1 MRAGILILLLISVAA
16 SRAGAEEEEAPRRP
30 LNYFLRGTVLRVQ
43 RGRVTLHYDFDDPR
57 QLEDF
62 EDVRPDKLFL
72 KDPQKARIHEGRL
85 RLERFG
91 AIRHKLESTGRID
104 AQFTLKTWEEG
115 CVGSA
120 LFGAKTYTLT
130 TAWDSRFAE
139 DNGLRILA
147 PGHRTVAHASPF
159 ALRVQLR
166 PNRDGEMA
174 VGQHDSRAWARV
186 GSLHRQGEVPE
197 LPMFR
202 FGLWAHGTVAEIDDL
217 VLTVTPTQAFLDQH
231 HLELTTKAFDPQIKT
246 ASVAKL
252 LKIVREAPLSR
263 DARACMKELARRGP
277 KIRAKLGQ
285 LGQQIGRKRPYA
297 AVPIIHTLA
306 YGEEADRR
314 EALWEM
320 HGKVRKPEFR
330 MAILEGLLPW
340 YPEHADS
347 FHAGLALPLAR
358 RLGLFRALVTR
369 KLPDD
374 VVRGCLKDELL
385 ARDAYETLRLRGADL
400 TQGDL
405 DVLAKLRAKEGYSV
419 AGARAFSLEFFAD
432 RNWALIQALLGQLD
446 AKDPEVAEG
455 AYMLLLSISG
465 KDIAPL
471 KDLWRS
477 WITAR
482 QGSYEP
488 PHLGSP
494 GPVAAAILRG
504 RRFLRND
511 LLKDGLSIW
520 PTSPDW
526 PGTQVGATALSV
538 LALRVAGIPPNDEAI
553 QTAWKATLFHSGGLR
568 GDLEGYTYTLS
579 LLAMVIEAV
588 DRTKHKTLLEAITRR
603 LVRGQLENGQWT
615 YYCKS
620 KEYGGRARPRA
631 GDNSNTQFAI
641 LGLRSARRCG
651 VEVPREVWEKTA
663 QFWFSAINPYGG
675 WGYGPKGSYDH
686 EMSMTAAGISTLAI
700 CSEALHGPK
709 ALKEIQA
716 NVRVSSGQIRLGELL
731 LGKGYEAQEIY
742 TLYGVERACILTGT
756 KRFNDFDWYQEG
768 AKILLETQKESGA
781 WGDNSVRGVFTG
793 RGYGEACDT
802 AFALLFLKR
811 ATTRLAGSEGGG
823 EVKVPKF
830 RRPALPK

>member
-1 MRAGILILLLISVAA
+1 VRAGILILLLA
-16 SRAGAEEEEAPRRP
+16 SFAGAEEEAPRKP

-43 RGRVTLHYDFDDPR
+43 RGRVTLSYDFDDPR

-62 EDVRPDKLFL
+62 EDVRPDGLFL
-72 KDPQKARIHEGRL
+72 KDPQPARIHQGRL

-91 AIRHKLESTGRID
+91 ALRHKLESTGRID
-104 AQFTLKTWEEG
+104 AQFTVKAWEEG

-120 LFGAKTYTLT
+120 LLGADRYTLT
-130 TAWDSRFAE
+130 TVWDSRFAE
-139 DNGLRILA
+139 DSALRILA
-147 PGHRTVAHASPF
+147 PGLRTVADANRF
-159 ALRVQLR
+159 ALRGQLQ

-174 VGQHDSRAWARV
+174 VGQEGARAWVRV
-186 GSLHRQGEVPE
+186 GSLHRQGETPA
-197 LPMFR
+197 LPVFQ
-202 FGLWAHGTVAEIDDL
+202 FGLWAHGTVVDLDDL
-217 VLTVTPTQAFLDQH
+217 VLTVTPTQAFLDRH
-231 HLELTTKAFDPQIKT
+231 HLALTTKAFDPQIKT

-252 LKIVREAPLSR
+252 LKIVRDAPLSK
-263 DARACMKELARRGP
+263 DARASMRELARRGP
-277 KIRAKLGQ
+277 KIRVKLGQ
-285 LGQQIGRKRPYA
+285 LGQQLGRKRPYA

-320 HGKVRKPEFR
+320 YQKVRKPEVR
-330 MAILEGLLPW
+330 MAILQGLLPW
-340 YPEHADS
+340 YPEQAGH
-347 FHAGLALPLAR
+347 FHAGLALPLKR
-358 RLGLFRALVTR
+358 RLDLFRALVTR
-369 KLPDD
+369 GLPDD
-374 VVRGCLKDELL
+374 ALRGCLKDELL
-385 ARDAYETLRLRGADL
+385 ARDAYEVLRMRGADL
-400 TQGDL
+400 AQGDL
-405 DVLAKLRAKEGYSV
+405 SVLAGLRAREGYSV
-419 AGARAFSLEFFAD
+419 AGARAFTLEFFET
-432 RNWALIQALLGQLD
+432 RNWALVHALLNELD
-446 AKDPEVAEG
+446 AKDPDVAEG

-471 KDLWRS
+471 RDLWRS
-477 WITAR
+477 WIAAR
-482 QGSYEP
+482 QNNYRP

-504 RRFLRND
+504 RRFLRHD
-511 LLKDGLSIW
+511 LLEDGASIW
-520 PTSPDW
+520 PTSPEW
-526 PGTQVGATALSV
+526 PGTMVGATALSV
-538 LALRVAGIPPNDEAI
+538 LALRVAGIPPRDEAI

-568 GDLEGYTYTLS
+568 GDLEGYTYALS
-579 LLAMVIEAV
+579 LLAMAIEAV
-588 DRTKHKTLLEAITRR
+588 DRTKHKTLLEAITRH

-615 YYCKS
+615 YYCKP
-620 KEYGGRARPRA
+620 KEYGGQGRPRA

-641 LGLRSARRCG
+641 LALRSARRCG
-651 VEVPREVWEKTA
+651 VAIPREVWEKTA

-700 CSEALHGPK
+700 CAEALHGPK

-756 KRFNDFDWYQEG
+756 RRFNDFDWYAEG

-823 EVKVPKF
+823 VVKVPKF
-830 RRPALPK
+830 RRPIRPR

>member
-1 MRAGILILLLISVAA
+1 LLLTSF
-16 SRAGAEEEEAPRRP
+16 AGAEEEEAPRKP

-57 QLEDF
+57 QMEDF
-62 EDVRPDKLFL
+62 EDIRPDGLFL
-72 KDPQKARIHEGRL
+72 KDPERAGIKKGCLRFERL
-85 RLERFG
+85 G
-91 AIRHKLESTGRID
+91 ALRHKLESTGRID
-104 AQFTLKTWEEG
+104 ARFTLKTWEEG
-115 CVGSA
+115 SVGSG
-120 LFGAKTYTLT
+120 LFGADRYTLT
-130 TAWDSRFAE
+130 TVWDTRFAE
-139 DNGLRILA
+139 DNGLRVLA
-147 PGHRTVAHASPF
+147 PGLATIADANRF
-159 ALRVQLR
+159 ALRVQLQ

-174 VGQHDSRAWARV
+174 VGQEGKRAWVRV
-186 GSLHRQGEVPE
+186 GSLHRQGETEE
-197 LPMFR
+197 LSAFH
-202 FGLWAHGTVAEIDDL
+202 FGLWAHGTVVDIDDL
-217 VLTVTPTQAFLDQH
+217 VLTVAPTQAFLDRH
-231 HLELTTKAFDPQIKT
+231 HLALTTRAFDPGIRV

-252 LKIVREAPLSR
+252 LKIVREAPLSK
-263 DARACMKELARRGP
+263 DARACMRELVRRGP
-277 KIRAKLGQ
+277 KIRVKLGQ

-314 EALWEM
+314 EVLWEM
-320 HGKVRKPEFR
+320 YEAVRKPEVR

-340 YPEHADS
+340 YPEQAER
-347 FHAGLALPLAR
+347 FHQALALPLKR
-358 RLGLFRALVTR
+358 RLGLFHALVTR
-369 KLPDD
+369 GLPDTT
-374 VVRGCLKDELL
+374 VRACLKDELL
-385 ARDAYETLRLRGADL
+385 ARDAYEVLRTRGADL
-400 TQGDL
+400 AQGDL
-405 DVLAKLRAKEGYSV
+405 TVLAKLRAREGYSV
-419 AGARAFSLEFFAD
+419 AGARAFSLEFFET
-432 RNWALIQALLGQLD
+432 RNWALIHALLDQLD

-471 KDLWRS
+471 KDLWHS

-482 QGSYEP
+482 KDRYEP
-488 PHLGSP
+488 PPLGAP

-504 RRFLRND
+504 RRFLRQD
-511 LLKDGLSIW
+511 LLDDGMSIW
-520 PTSPDW
+520 PTSPEW

-538 LALRVAGIPPNDEAI
+538 YALRVAGIPPKDEAI

-568 GDLEGYTYTLS
+568 GDMEGYTYALS
-579 LLAMVIEAV
+579 LLAMAIEAV
-588 DRTKHKTLLEAITRR
+588 DRTKYKTLQQAVASH

-615 YYCKS
+615 YYCKP
-620 KEYGGRARPRA
+620 KEYGGQARPRA

-651 VEVPREVWEKTA
+651 VKIRREVWEKTA

-700 CSEALHGPK
+700 CAEALHGPG

-731 LGKGYEAQEIY
+731 LGKGYEAEEIY

-756 KRFNDFDWYQEG
+756 RMFNDFDWYQEG
-768 AKILLETQKESGA
+768 AKILLETQKENGA
-781 WGDNSVRGVFTG
+781 WGDNSVRGVATG

-823 EVKVPKF
+823 KVKVPKF
-830 RRPALPK
+830 RRPVKPR

>member
-1 MRAGILILLLISVAA
+1 VRAGILILLLTSF
-16 SRAGAEEEEAPRRP
+16 AGAEEEEEAPRKP

-43 RGRVTLHYDFDDPR
+43 RGRVTLHYDFEDPR

-62 EDVRPDKLFL
+62 EDVRPDGLFL
-72 KDPQKARIHEGRL
+72 KDPEKARIHKGRV
-85 RLERFG
+85 RFERFG
-91 AIRHKLESTGRID
+91 ALRHKLESTGRID
-104 AQFTLKTWEEG
+104 ARFTIKTWEKG

-120 LFGAKTYTLT
+120 LLGPNRYALT
-130 TAWDSRFAE
+130 TVWDSRFAE
-139 DNGLRILA
+139 DSALRILA
-147 PGHRTVAHASPF
+147 PGHKTIALANRF
-159 ALRVQLR
+159 ALRVQLQ
-166 PNRDGEMA
+166 PNRDGDMA
-174 VGQHDSRAWARV
+174 VGQEGTRAWARV
-186 GSLHRQGEVPE
+186 GSLHREGETTE
-197 LPMFR
+197 LPVFQ
-202 FGLWAHGTVAEIDDL
+202 FGLWAHGTVVDIDDL
-217 VLTVTPTQAFLDQH
+217 VLTLTPTQAFLDLH
-231 HLELTTKAFDPQIKT
+231 HLALTTKAFDPQIKV

-252 LKIVREAPLSR
+252 LKIVRDAPLSK
-263 DARACMKELARRGP
+263 DARACMRELARRGP

-306 YGEEADRR
+306 YGEEPDRR

-320 HGKVRKPEFR
+320 YKKVRKPEVS
-330 MAILEGLLPW
+330 MAILQGLLPW
-340 YPEHADS
+340 YPEQKGL
-347 FHAGLALPLAR
+347 FHEGLALPLKR
-358 RLGLFRALVTR
+358 RLDLFRALVTR
-369 KLPDD
+369 GLPDD
-374 VVRGCLKDELL
+374 VVRKCLGDELL
-385 ARDAYETLRLRGADL
+385 ARGAYEVLRLRGADL

-405 DVLAKLRAKEGYSV
+405 SVVAKLRAKDGYSV
-419 AGARAFSLEFFAD
+419 AGARAFALEFFAD
-432 RNWALIQALLGQLD
+432 RNWALIQALLNELD

-455 AYMLLLSISG
+455 AYMQLLSISG

-482 QGSYEP
+482 QSRYQP
-488 PHLGSP
+488 PHLGAP

-504 RRFLRND
+504 RRFLRQD
-511 LLKDGLSIW
+511 LLEDGMSIW
-520 PTSPDW
+520 PTSPEW

-538 LALRVAGIPPNDEAI
+538 LALRVAGIPAKDEAI
-553 QTAWKATLFHSGGLR
+553 RTAWNATLFHSGGLR
-568 GDLEGYTYTLS
+568 GDLEGYTYALS
-579 LLAMVIEAV
+579 LLAMTIEAV
-588 DRTKHKTLLEAITRR
+588 DRTKHKTLLEAIVRR

-620 KEYGGRARPRA
+620 KEYAGQSRPRA

-641 LGLRSARRCG
+641 LALRSARRCG
-651 VEVPREVWEKTA
+651 VKIPREVWEKTA

-700 CSEALHGPK
+700 CAEALHGPR

-731 LGKGYEAQEIY
+731 LGKGYEAEEIY

-756 KRFNDFDWYQEG
+756 RRFNDFDWYQEG
-768 AKILLETQKESGA
+768 AKILLEAQKENGA
-781 WGDNSVRGVFTG
+781 WGDNTVRGVATG

-830 RRPALPK
+830 RRPIRPK